1 MLPPEILDQIFSFLT
16 TDKASLKA
24 CSSAHP
30 VFCHIIQPYLF
41 ADVTI
46 SSIGDNGSF
55 QTKELLTLLSENP
68 HVSNYIL
75 HLKIS
80 IPEPSHH
87 VAVLNTISTILH
99 LPVRLTSI
107 SFIHQSYARSRILWN
122 ELPESFLTAF
132 MTCLRLPSMKTVS
145 LTNIRS
151 LPLTIFDDFPNIKT
165 IRLINV
171 DVLPHSNW
179 DFDVPQPS
187 LQILSVFD
195 CEGAE
200 LPQILFWARTRH
212 LHSLEF
218 RPQYPIDLSRII
230 IHCRAYFHSLT
241 TLDLDFKGYCM
252 LNSSMSLTSADSNTS
267 QSRPLLRL
275 SQARLFRMIVL
286 LSHFI

>member
-30 VFCHIIQPYLF
+30 VFFHIIQPYLF
-41 ADVTI
+41 ADVAI
-46 SSIGDNGSF
+46 SSTDDSSSF
-55 QTKELLTLLSENP
+55 QAQELLTLLSENP

-99 LPVRLTSI
+99 LLVRLTSI
-107 SFIHQSYARSRILWN
+107 SFIYQSYGSRILWN
-122 ELPESFLTAF
+122 EVPESFLTAF
-132 MTCLRLPSMKTVS
+132 MTCLRLPSMRVVS

-165 IRLINV
+165 IKLINV
-171 DVLPHSNW
+171 DVLPRSNW
-179 DFDVPQPS
+179 ECYVPQPS

-195 CEGAE
+195 CEGAG
-200 LPQILFWARTRH
+200 LPQILYWARTRH

-218 RPQYPIDLSRII
+218 RPQYQIDFVRVIMP
-230 IHCRAYFHSLT
+230 CQAYFHSLT
-241 TLDLDFKGYCM
+241 TLDLDFKDFCM
-252 LNSSMSLTSADSNTS
+252 FNSSMSLTSADSNTS
-267 QSRPLLRL
+267 QSRPLLGL
-275 SQARLFRMIVL
+275 SQARLFRMTVF